1 MSEDAFDRYVRQTMQ
16 IEFDEYIE
24 PLDKLHRLPI
34 EIIEDG
40 SRSLVAEVEPAR
52 LIEALNEEINVIDPE
67 VAYEQAMAQAH
78 DEDVSEWGEAI
89 RNWLSQRDQSVSLLI
104 LQRGVGMSLVQVWL
118 ALLLNEFAIEQRG
131 EFYQT
136 EQIWIAP

>member
-24 PLDKLHRLPI
+24 PLDKLPRKPI